1 MLEDTGATRPRKS
14 RGSTAGNAS
23 DSDSDGSAGR
33 SLDLA
38 SSHSSDDEDTSDR
51 RGTIKAVVPGA
62 LIRFI

>member
-1 MLEDTGATRPRKS
+1 MFLEDPAANRSRKT

-51 RGTIKAVVPGA
+51 RGTIKAAPTG
-62 LIRFI
+62 IF